1 MERIN
6 KILSSPQFIRAINE
20 TKKAE
25 QGRIYCLHGLEHA
38 ADTARISYILSLE
51 EGTELKKDIIYAAAL
66 LHDTGRFR
74 QYADGTPHQ
83 KASVEIAAE
92 ILPQC
97 GFDDN
102 EISEILSAIDTH
114 RHGEPKNKLGKILQK
129 ADNLSRLCFDC
140 SARSTCKW
148 KENEMNMGLEY

>member
-6 KILSSPQFIRAINE
+6 KILSSPQFIRALEE

-51 EGTELKKDIIYAAAL
+51 EGTGLKKDIIYAAAL

-83 KASVEIAAE
+83 TASIELAAE

-97 GFDDN
+97 GFDDS

-114 RHGEPKNKLGKILQK
+114 RHGETRNKLGEILQR
-129 ADNLSRLCFDC
+129 ADDLSRLCFYC
-140 SARSTCKW
+140 SARDTCKW
-148 KENEMNMGLEY
+148 TEDEMNMGLEY